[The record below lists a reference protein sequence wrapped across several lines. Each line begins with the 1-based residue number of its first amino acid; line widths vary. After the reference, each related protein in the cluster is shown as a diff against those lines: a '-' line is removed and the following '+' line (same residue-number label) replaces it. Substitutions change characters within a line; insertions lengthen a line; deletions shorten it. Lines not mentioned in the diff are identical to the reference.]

1 MGWNEPGKND
11 PWSGGGS
18 GNGSNNG
25 GRRPGGQEGPPDLD
39 EALRKLQQQ
48 LGAMFGGGKKPSGGN
63 AGGKGTGGGF
73 GGLIALA
80 LLLVLGAAAV
90 SSFHIVEP
98 AERGVVMRFG
108 RYVDTLQPGLS
119 IRLPFPI
126 ERVLHVDVDQVRRM
140 SYQGTMLTRDENIVD
155 IQLVVQFKVSDPHA
169 YLFSIQNPEKT
180 IDDAT
185 ASAIREVV
193 GQSAMDFVIKDG
205 RSELAENAKV
215 LLQQILDE
223 YKSGLIVVGVNL
235 ADAQAPSAVQDAF
248 EDAIK
253 AREDGERLKNE
264 GEAYANDVIPR
275 ARGRAA
281 RVLEEANAYRESL
294 EAKAEGQSERF
305 TKLLTEYKK
314 APEVTRDRLY
324 IETIETVLG
333 DTRKVMIDTDGDGNS
348 VMYLPLDKLMEKVN
362 APASAAPTTTSSSP
376 SNSGG
381 SGRPSTERS
390 RYRDSR
396 TREGR

>member
-1 MGWNEPGKND
+1 MGWNEPGNKD
-11 PWSGGGS
+11 PWSNGGANG
-18 GNGSNNG
+18 GSNNG

-48 LGAMFGGGKKPSGGN
+48 LGAMFGGGGKKTTGGN
-63 AGGKGTGGGF
+63 KGGAGGF
-73 GGLIALA
+73 GGLIALV
-80 LLLVLGAAAV
+80 LLLVMGAAAV
-90 SSFHIVEP
+90 SSVHIIEP

-108 RYVDTLQPGLS
+108 RYVDTLPPGLS
-119 IRLPFPI
+119 MRLPFI
-126 ERVLHVDVDQVRRM
+126 ERVVHVDVDQVRRM

-155 IQLVVQFKVSDPHA
+155 IKLVVQYKVGDPHA
-169 YLFSIQNPEKT
+169 YLFSVQNPEKT

-215 LLQQILDE
+215 LLQDILDSYE
-223 YKSGLIVVGVNL
+223 SGLIVAGVNL

-294 EAKAEGQSERF
+294 EAKAEGESSRF
-305 TKLLTEYKK
+305 SQLLAEYKK
-314 APEVTRDRLY
+314 APDVTRDRLY
-324 IETIETVLG
+324 LETMEAVLG
-333 DTRKVMIDTDGDGNS
+333 DTSKVMIDTDGDGNAL
-348 VMYLPLDKLMEKVN
+348 MYLPIDKLMDQSG
-362 APASAAPTTTSSSP
+362 APAEPRPTTTSSSS

-396 TREGR
+396 IREGR